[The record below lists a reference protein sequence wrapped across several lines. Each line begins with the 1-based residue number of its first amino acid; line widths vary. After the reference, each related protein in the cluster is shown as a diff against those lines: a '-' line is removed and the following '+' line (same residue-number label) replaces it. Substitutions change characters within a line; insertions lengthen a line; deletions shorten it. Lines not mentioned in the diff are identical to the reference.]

1 MRTFGAIDSEKGW
14 NGMVESQIQNDPI
27 VESSSWLWS
36 DRMRYVVNAVLICL
50 PLTGSAVFTQCVQST
65 DRLSISASRPALAFE
80 THLIYAPESRT
91 GDQSVLSYSFRFQ
104 NRGSDTVR
112 ISKVTPS
119 CACLASAVSLKEVL
133 PEEFGELTAQVRT
146 ASESPG
152 LHEYMVTVAYTDPK
166 PRTATV
172 YLKVVL
178 PEKKVL
184 IEPRALYLM
193 GKSAGGH
200 SHQVTIS
207 DFRSVPLTLQ
217 KVTSSSHLFTPSIAS
232 QTLSS
237 DGMQGVIE
245 VGVSAELPAGQQR
258 GVVQVET
265 NDPLFPVLEV
275 PVAVLAEE
283 RLPEDAALIQVRPE
297 LVSMNVTMEQVSS
310 EDLRVSI
317 PRKWKLGQIH
327 TFPEELTVAFEE
339 ESSEEV
345 NATILRMDLGFSK
358 LPDAPLQHGLV
369 TLTAND
375 GAEMIS
381 VPIRL
386 IWPRAESSL
395 RP

>member
-1 MRTFGAIDSEKGW
+1 MIEC
-14 NGMVESQIQNDPI
+14 QIQDEPTP
-27 VESSSWLWS
+27 SRGMWLWS
-36 DRMRYVVNAVLICL
+36 DGLRHVVTIILVLV
-50 PLTGSAVFTQCVQST
+50 PLTGSALFTRRGESPE
-65 DRLSISASRPALAFE
+65 RLSVTGTRPSLAFE

-91 GDQSVLSYSFRFQ
+91 GDQSVLNYSFRFQ
-104 NRGSDTVR
+104 NRGSDTVQILR
-112 ISKVTPS
+112 VTPS
-119 CACLASAVSLKEVL
+119 CACLASGVSRKEIQ

-152 LHEYMVTVAYTDPK
+152 LHEYMVTVAYTDPE
-166 PRTATV
+166 PRTSTV

-232 QTLSS
+232 QALSS

-245 VGVSAELPAGQQR
+245 IGVSDQLPPGQQR

-275 PVAVLAEE
+275 PLAVLAEE
-283 RLPEDAALIQVRPE
+283 RSPEDAALIQVRPE
-297 LVSMNVTMEQVSS
+297 LVSMSVSVEQVSS
-310 EDLRVSI
+310 EDLRVSM

-327 TFPEELTVAFEE
+327 SFPEELTVTFEE
-339 ESSEEV
+339 EPSRDV
-345 NATILRMDLGFSK
+345 NATVLRMDLGFSK

-386 IWPRAESSL
+386 IWPRAEH
-395 RP
+395 

>member
-1 MRTFGAIDSEKGW
+1 MIEG
-14 NGMVESQIQNDPI
+14 QIQ
-27 VESSSWLWS
+27 VEPTGSSATWLWS
-36 DRMRYVVNAVLICL
+36 DRLRHVVTIILVLV
-50 PLTGSAVFTQCVQST
+50 PLTGSAVFTRRGESPE
-65 DRLSISASRPALAFE
+65 RLRVSATRPSLAFE

-104 NRGSDTVR
+104 NRGSDTIR

-119 CACLASAVSLKEVL
+119 CACLASSVSLKEVL

-152 LHEYMVTVAYTDPK
+152 LHEYMVTVAYTDPE

-172 YLKVVL
+172 YLKVML

-200 SHQVTIS
+200 SHQVAIS

-217 KVTSSSHLFTPSIAS
+217 KATSSSHLFTPSIAS
-232 QTLSS
+232 QAISS
-237 DGMQGVIE
+237 DGMRGVIE
-245 VGVSAELPAGQQR
+245 IGVSAELPAGQQR

-283 RLPEDAALIQVRPE
+283 RLPEDAALIQIRPE
-297 LVSMNVTMEQVSS
+297 LVSLNVTMEQMSS

-327 TFPEELTVAFEE
+327 TFPEELTVGFEE
-339 ESSEEV
+339 ESSEEL
-345 NATILRMDLGFSK
+345 NATILRMDLGFTK

-386 IWPRAESSL
+386 IWPRAEGSL
-395 RP
+395 RPKD